1 MANRMN
7 GVYSLDQTE
16 RRILRALH
24 DKGPGMLMEV
34 AVRTLDFPERVA
46 PVLRTLHEQG
56 LVHVE
61 RIRGG
66 VLGNELWSITP
77 QGRRA
82 LEEAAQSSGQR
93 PAFITRMARD
103 VAPLPNSSSGSAY
116 QQEEAAQPSGQQ
128 PAGTTKMAHDVAKMA
143 RDVALPPNSSSG
155 SEYQSGVDAAAR
167 SVPLRQPTGH
177 ELEIELLIKLGDLAA
192 QHGDTNEATKYYQQ
206 ALKLVREKGRSP
218 DA

>member
-103 VAPLPNSSSGSAY
+103 VAPLPNSSSGSEY

-128 PAGTTKMAHDVAKMA
+128 PAGTTRMA

>member
-82 LEEAAQSSGQR
+82 LEEAAQPSGQR

-103 VAPLPNSSSGSAY
+103 VAPLPNSSSGSEH

-128 PAGTTKMAHDVAKMA
+128 PAGTTRMA

-167 SVPLRQPTGH
+167 NVPLHQPTGH

>member
-1 MANRMN
+1 MN

-82 LEEAAQSSGQR
+82 LEEAAQPSGQR

-103 VAPLPNSSSGSAY
+103 VAPLPNSSSGSEY

-128 PAGTTKMAHDVAKMA
+128 PAGTTRMA

-155 SEYQSGVDAAAR
+155 SEY
-167 SVPLRQPTGH
+167 QPTGH

-192 QHGDTNEATKYYQQ
+192 QHGDTNEATEYYQQ

>member
-1 MANRMN
+1 MN

-82 LEEAAQSSGQR
+82 LEEAAQPSGQR

-103 VAPLPNSSSGSAY
+103 VAPLPNSSSGSEY

-128 PAGTTKMAHDVAKMA
+128 PAGTTRMA

>member
-82 LEEAAQSSGQR
+82 LEEAAQPSGQQ
-93 PAFITRMARD
+93 PAGTTRMARD
-103 VAPLPNSSSGSAY
+103 VAPLPNSSSGSEY

-128 PAGTTKMAHDVAKMA
+128 PAGTTRMA
-143 RDVALPPNSSSG
+143 RDVAPLPNSSSG

>member
-1 MANRMN
+1 MN

-82 LEEAAQSSGQR
+82 LEEAAQPSGQR

-103 VAPLPNSSSGSAY
+103 VAPLPNSSSGSEY

-128 PAGTTKMAHDVAKMA
+128 PAGTTRMA
-143 RDVALPPNSSSG
+143 RDVALPPNSSSVI
-155 SEYQSGVDAAAR
+155 EYQRGVDAAAR

>member
-116 QQEEAAQPSGQQ
+116 QQEEAAQPSRQQ
-128 PAGTTKMAHDVAKMA
+128 PAGTTRMA

>member
-1 MANRMN
+1 
-7 GVYSLDQTE
+7 
-16 RRILRALH
+16 
-24 DKGPGMLMEV
+24 
-34 AVRTLDFPERVA
+34 
-46 PVLRTLHEQG
+46 
-56 LVHVE
+56 
-61 RIRGG
+61 
-66 VLGNELWSITP
+66 
-77 QGRRA
+77 
-82 LEEAAQSSGQR
+82 
-93 PAFITRMARD
+93 MARD
-103 VAPLPNSSSGSAY
+103 VAPLPNSSSGSEY

-128 PAGTTKMAHDVAKMA
+128 PAGTTRMA

>member
-82 LEEAAQSSGQR
+82 LEEAAQPAGQR

-103 VAPLPNSSSGSAY
+103 VAPLPNSSSGSEY

-128 PAGTTKMAHDVAKMA
+128 PAGTTRMA
-143 RDVALPPNSSSG
+143 RDVALPPNSR
-155 SEYQSGVDAAAR
+155 VDAAAR

>member
-82 LEEAAQSSGQR
+82 LEEAAQPSGQR

-128 PAGTTKMAHDVAKMA
+128 PAGTTRMA
-143 RDVALPPNSSSG
+143 RDVALPPNSSSVI
-155 SEYQSGVDAAAR
+155 EYQSGVDAAAR

>member
-7 GVYSLDQTE
+7 GVYSLDQTG

-82 LEEAAQSSGQR
+82 LEEAAQPAGQR

-103 VAPLPNSSSGSAY
+103 VAPLPNSSSGSEY

-128 PAGTTKMAHDVAKMA
+128 PAGTTRMA
-143 RDVALPPNSSSG
+143 RDVALPPNSSSD

-192 QHGDTNEATKYYQQ
+192 QHGDTNEATEYYQQ

>member
-82 LEEAAQSSGQR
+82 LEEAAQPSGQR

-103 VAPLPNSSSGSAY
+103 VAPLPNSSSGSEY

-128 PAGTTKMAHDVAKMA
+128 PAGTTRMA
-143 RDVALPPNSSSG
+143 RDVALPPNSSSVI
-155 SEYQSGVDAAAR
+155 EYQSGVDAAAR

-192 QHGDTNEATKYYQQ
+192 QHGDTNEATEYYQQ

>member
-82 LEEAAQSSGQR
+82 LEEAAQPSGQR

-103 VAPLPNSSSGSAY
+103 VAPLPNSSSGSEY

-128 PAGTTKMAHDVAKMA
+128 PAGTTRMA
-143 RDVALPPNSSSG
+143 RDVALPPNSSSA